1 MLISFLR
8 DNLRGYG
15 FSIFKALADT
25 DTLIAKVA
33 VQEVR
38 NGSDVVVHA
47 GNINILCLSMHHR
60 KDVLGEVFYET
71 FKNTNDKLGGSK
83 MSMRMSMSVFWIT
96 SYFYMHG
103 MGATQHLETMEWVK
117 FKAETVVRES
127 LDASK
132 PSSF

>member
-60 KDVLGEVFYET
+60 KDVLGEVFFQT
-71 FKNTNDKLGGSK
+71 FKKTNEI
-83 MSMRMSMSVFWIT
+83 RQTWSVKDVNENADECSVSWIT
-96 SYFYMHG
+96 SHFYTHRVD
-103 MGATQHLETMEWVK
+103 AKKHLEPME
-117 FKAETVVRES
+117 
-127 LDASK
+127 
-132 PSSF
+132 